1 LFIYN
6 IHSKGCTLLLF
17 SPKKELG
24 DFDMTQLKKRQL
36 IKYDA
41 VVKKNHVFILLLS
54 GLSLIALLSML
65 IAVCLGTVKIPL
77 DISYKIIAYKLFHL
91 NADKVMSQV
100 SPSHIDIIWQ
110 IRLPRV
116 IMSAVVGAGLA
127 MCGTVMQASVQNPLA
142 EPYILGISAGASLGA
157 TFSILIGSASGA
169 LLGFGTAFWAF
180 IGALG
185 ASFFVLILSGIGG
198 RMSTV
203 KMVLA
208 GSIASALFIAIS
220 NFIVYISNDAE
231 GIRNVTF
238 WTMGSLAAAKWDN
251 LALPVIGVTL
261 CCLYFLFQSRILN
274 TLLLGE
280 EAAITLGIDL
290 TKIRRLYMVITALIT
305 GLIVASCGIFGFV
318 GLVIP
323 HVVRSLVGSD
333 HRRLMPGTILIGAI
347 FLIWAD
353 LLARTILKSG
363 ELPIGIITALVGAPF
378 FMYILF
384 KQSFDFGSK

>member
-1 LFIYN
+1 
-6 IHSKGCTLLLF
+6 
-17 SPKKELG
+17 
-24 DFDMTQLKKRQL
+24 MTQLKKRQS
-36 IKYDA
+36 IEYDA
-41 VVKKNHVFILLLS
+41 VIKKNHVFILLLS
-54 GLSLIALLSML
+54 GLSVIVLLSML
-65 IAVCLGTVKIPL
+65 MAVCLGTVKIPP
-77 DISYKIIAYKLFHL
+77 DISCKIIAYKLFHL
-91 NADKVMSQV
+91 NVDNIMSQI
-100 SPSHIDIIWQ
+100 SPSYIDIIWQ

-157 TFSILIGSASGA
+157 TFSLLIGSTSGA
-169 LLGFGTAFWAF
+169 LFGFGTAFWAF

-185 ASFFVLILSGIGG
+185 ASFFVLLLSGIGG

-220 NFIVYISNDAE
+220 NFIVYVSNDAE

-290 TKIRRLYMVITALIT
+290 AKVRRLYMVITALIT

-323 HVVRSLVGSD
+323 HVVRGLVGAD

-353 LLARTILKSG
+353 VLARTILKSG

>member
-1 LFIYN
+1 
-6 IHSKGCTLLLF
+6 
-17 SPKKELG
+17 
-24 DFDMTQLKKRQL
+24 MTQLKMRQS
-36 IKYDA
+36 IEYDA
-41 VVKKNHVFILLLS
+41 VIKKNHAFILLLS
-54 GLSLIALLSML
+54 GLSVIVLLSML
-65 IAVCLGTVKIPL
+65 MAVCLGTVKIPP
-77 DISYKIIAYKLFHL
+77 DISYKIIVYKLFHL
-91 NADKVMSQV
+91 NVDNMISQI
-100 SPSHIDIIWQ
+100 SPSYIDIIWQ

-157 TFSILIGSASGA
+157 TFSLLIGSISGA
-169 LLGFGTAFWAF
+169 LFGFGTAFWAF

-185 ASFFVLILSGIGG
+185 ASFFVLLLSGIGG

-231 GIRNVTF
+231 GIRNVAF

-251 LALPVIGVTL
+251 LALPAVGVTL

-290 TKIRRLYMVITALIT
+290 TKVRRLYMVITALIT

-323 HVVRSLVGSD
+323 HVVRGLVGSD

-353 LLARTILKSG
+353 VLARTILKSG

-384 KQSFDFGSK
+384 KQSFNFGSK

>member
-1 LFIYN
+1 
-6 IHSKGCTLLLF
+6 
-17 SPKKELG
+17 
-24 DFDMTQLKKRQL
+24 MTQLKIRQPL
-36 IKYDA
+36 EYDA
-41 VVKKNHVFILLLS
+41 VIKKNSNFIFLMS
-54 GLSLIALLSML
+54 GLSVIALLSML
-65 IAVCLGTVKIPL
+65 MAVCLGTVQIPPEV
-77 DISYKIIAYKLFHL
+77 SYKIILYKIFQINIDDVIH
-91 NADKVMSQV
+91 QV
-100 SPSHIDIIWQ
+100 SPSHMDIIWQ

-157 TFSILIGSASGA
+157 TFSILIGSATGL

-180 IGALG
+180 IGALA
-185 ASFFVLILSGIGG
+185 ASLFVMVLSGIGG

-203 KMVLA
+203 KMVLS

-220 NFIVYISNDAE
+220 NFIVYLSNNAE
-231 GIRNVTF
+231 GIRSVTF

-261 CCLYFLFQSRILN
+261 CCLFFLFQSRILN

-290 TKIRRLYMVITALIT
+290 TKVRRMYMVITALIT
-305 GLIVASCGIFGFV
+305 GLIVSACGIFGFV

-323 HVVRSLVGSD
+323 HVVRGLVGSD
-333 HRRLMPGTILIGAI
+333 HRRLMPGSILVGAI
-347 FLIWAD
+347 FLTWAD
-353 LLARTILKSG
+353 VLARIILKSG
-363 ELPIGIITALVGAPF
+363 ELPIGIITALIGAPF

>member
-1 LFIYN
+1 
-6 IHSKGCTLLLF
+6 
-17 SPKKELG
+17 
-24 DFDMTQLKKRQL
+24 MTQLKKRQS
-36 IKYDA
+36 IEYGA
-41 VVKKNHVFILLLS
+41 VIQKNHIFILLLT
-54 GLSLIALLSML
+54 GLGIIALLSML
-65 IAVCLGTVKIPL
+65 MAVGLGTVKIPPE
-77 DISYKIIAYKLFHL
+77 IAYKIIVYKLFHL
-91 NADKVMSQV
+91 NLDNVMSQV
-100 SPSHIDIIWQ
+100 SPSHMDIIWQ

-157 TFSILIGSASGA
+157 TFSLLIGSASGV
-169 LLGFGTAFWAF
+169 LFGFGTAIWAF

-185 ASFFVLILSGIGG
+185 ASFFVMVLSGIGG

-203 KMVLA
+203 KMVLS

-290 TKIRRLYMVITALIT
+290 TKVRRLYMVITALIT

-323 HVVRSLVGSD
+323 HVVRGLVGSD

-353 LLARTILKSG
+353 VLARIILKSG

>member
-1 LFIYN
+1 VHPAVIW
-6 IHSKGCTLLLF
+6 SKN
-17 SPKKELG
+17 ELG
-24 DFDMTQLKKRQL
+24 DLYMTQFKKQQSVE
-36 IKYDA
+36 YDA
-41 VVKKNHVFILLLS
+41 VIKKNNLYILLLS
-54 GLSLIALLSML
+54 GLGITALLSML
-65 IAVCLGTVKIPL
+65 MAVCLGTVKIPPE
-77 DISYKIIAYKLFHL
+77 ISYKIIAYKLFHL
-91 NADKVMSQV
+91 NINNVMSQV
-100 SPSHIDIIWQ
+100 SPAHMDIIWQ

-157 TFSILIGSASGA
+157 TFSILIGSASGI
-169 LLGFGTAFWAF
+169 LFGLGTAFWAF

-185 ASFFVLILSGIGG
+185 ASFFVMVLSGIGG

-203 KMVLA
+203 KMVLS

-238 WTMGSLAAAKWDN
+238 WTMGSLAAAKWNN
-251 LALPVIGVTL
+251 LALPVIGVAL
-261 CCLYFLFQSRILN
+261 CCLYFLSQSRILN

-290 TKIRRLYMVITALIT
+290 TKVRRMYMVITALIT

-323 HVVRSLVGSD
+323 HVVRGLVGSD

-347 FLIWAD
+347 FLTWAD
-353 LLARTILKSG
+353 VLARIILKSG

-384 KQSFDFGSK
+384 KQSFDIGSK